1 MLLYNIYPNLYFFI
15 IFKDSKYILP
25 DIKNSIKKIVNNLY
39 YFLIYKYKIEKLQKV
54 INFLKKNNLL
64 NFLLIKPANAK

>member
-39 YFLIYKYKIEKLQKV
+39 YFLIYKYKIEKL
-54 INFLKKNNLL
+54 
-64 NFLLIKPANAK
+64 